1 MLQDDVVLVI
11 TNAPDQALA
20 NNIARLVVQEGLAA
34 CVNIGTSFESIY
46 SWKGL
51 VESAV
56 EIPLTM
62 KTTWGR
68 YAALNSRLKE
78 LHPYEVPEII
88 VMPVMA
94 GDTAYMAW
102 VRDMTKDHSA

>member
-20 NNIARLVVQEGLAA
+20 KNIARLVVQEGLAA
-34 CVNIGTSFESIY
+34 CVNIGPSVESVY
-46 SWKGL
+46 TWKGQI
-51 VESAV
+51 ESA
-56 EIPLTM
+56 EEFPLMM

-68 YAALNSRLKE
+68 YAALSLRIKE

-94 GDTAYMAW
+94 GDTAYMTW
-102 VRDMTKDHSA
+102 VRDMTKDLSA